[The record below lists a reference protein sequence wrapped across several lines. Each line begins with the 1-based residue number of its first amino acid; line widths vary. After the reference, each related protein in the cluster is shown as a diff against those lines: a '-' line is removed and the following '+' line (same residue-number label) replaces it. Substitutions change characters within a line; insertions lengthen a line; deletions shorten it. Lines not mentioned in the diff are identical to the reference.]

1 MALVASSSWSH
12 AFLNEA
18 SRFLLPDTTR
28 DRELFAQLNGDKP
41 SAWRDVTLAEV
52 EQAGQHEM
60 LNWFCLAGAV
70 DRLGV
75 SPEWMEM
82 IETDLFTS
90 NKVFG
95 VYQVAGGN

>member
-1 MALVASSSWSH
+1 M
-12 AFLNEA
+12 FE
-18 SRFLLPDTTR
+18 
-28 DRELFAQLNGDKP
+28 QLKGGNP
-41 SAWRDVTLAEV
+41 SVWRDVTLEEV
-52 EQAGQHEM
+52 EKAGQHEM

-75 SPEWMEM
+75 SPEWMEL

-95 VYQVAGGN
+95 VYEIAGGK